1 MPYAKVQAER
11 SAMDGRSQLG
21 SRKGATDPCDTRR
34 SEGTAGRC
42 GKKDEGDIEKTAS
55 GGGLYTLR
63 KRRVR
68 RC

>member
-11 SAMDGRSQLG
+11 SAMDGRSQLD
-21 SRKGATDPCDTRR
+21 SRKGAADPCDTRR

-63 KRRVR
+63 KRRVG